1 MILHIMVREHR
12 YRKMTLLLLFFW
24 NLLSKFEGV
33 YAHVYA
39 YVFLSK
45 MGRFPKEE
53 MELKGENV

>member
-1 MILHIMVREHR
+1 MVREHR

-53 MELKGENV
+53 MELKSENV